1 MENRADCMGRR
12 AMIKQF
18 CGIVLSGLVCP
29 RLLLE
34 LQNGNLN
41 GPFRPPIQVIAVGT
55 GACNILDHLI
65 KSPIQDLKTIFIGPD
80 VRYVKTSQADMKIQ
94 IGRRL
99 CRGFSCNGDPDLGRL
114 AALEDRPKI
123 KAVLR
128 PSRRNL
134 IIACLGGGTGT
145 GAGSLVA
152 EWSIASGA
160 ETFAIVTMPFD
171 FEGKK
176 RYEQALN
183 GLREFQKRVKL
194 LHVHYNEVAS
204 EYRHRPV
211 TEVYNLND
219 EAIVASCKTLIPKAK
234 QSGGLSV

>member
-1 MENRADCMGRR
+1 MDNRGNCMGRR
-12 AMIKQF
+12 AMIKQL
-18 CGIVLSGLVCP
+18 CGIVLSGLVSP

-41 GPFRPPIQVIAVGT
+41 GPFRPPIQVIAVGS
-55 GACNILDHLI
+55 GACNILNHLI
-65 KSPIQDLKTIFIGPD
+65 ETPIQDLKTIFIGPD
-80 VRYVKTSQADMKIQ
+80 VRYVKTSQADIKIQ

-145 GAGSLVA
+145 GAGPLVA
-152 EWSIASGA
+152 DWSNASGA
-160 ETFAIVTMPFD
+160 HTLAIVTMPFW
-171 FEGKK
+171 FEGKGQF
-176 RYEQALN
+176 YTALK
-183 GLREFQKRVKL
+183 GLREFQRRVKSIYI
-194 LHVHYNEVAS
+194 HHNEVPTK
-204 EYRHRPV
+204 YRNRPV
-211 TEVYNLND
+211 IEVFKIND
-219 EAIVASCKTLIPKAK
+219 DKIEILCSAIIDKMIDQRRVMI
-234 QSGGLSV
+234 